1 MKKKGRFNTL
11 GTKLKERLKT
21 LFEADPDKDEPAV
34 FASARKLY
42 SSCMN
47 QDQIEK
53 DGRFLIL
60 QKIQELGGWPVLQG
74 PMNADTFVWQKL
86 VETARKIGLPA
97 KVLLYTQISSFY

>member
-1 MKKKGRFNTL
+1 M
-11 GTKLKERLKT
+11 
-21 LFEADPDKDEPAV
+21 FESETANSEPAIFESV
-34 FASARKLY
+34 RKLY
-42 SSCMN
+42 SSCMD

-60 QKIQELGGWPVLQG
+60 QKIQELGGWPVLRG